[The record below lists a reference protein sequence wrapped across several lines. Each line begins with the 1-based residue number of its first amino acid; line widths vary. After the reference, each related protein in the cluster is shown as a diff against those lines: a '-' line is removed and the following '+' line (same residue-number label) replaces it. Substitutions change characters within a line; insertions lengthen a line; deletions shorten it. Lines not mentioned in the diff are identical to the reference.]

1 MAEIEVHAGHHHG
14 EDDPLG
20 KRVGFQVGIIGIL
33 LAVTTI
39 AAHRAHTEA
48 VIHRTE
54 ANDAWGYYQ
63 AKKVR
68 EHVSAVGSDVV
79 ALIDPSKAAAAK
91 ELFDAQRAKYVAD
104 AEQIKKD
111 AEAKDHLMEHSEA
124 LALRFDIGEGLLE
137 LGLVL
142 SSLYFL
148 GRQKFFPVSGLV
160 SAGVG
165 LLVAMSV
172 LLL

>member
-1 MAEIEVHAGHHHG
+1 MAEIEVHTAHH
-14 EDDPLG
+14 DSSDPVG
-20 KRVGFQVGIIGIL
+20 KRVGFQVGVIGIL

-54 ANDAWGYYQ
+54 ANDAWSYYQ

-91 ELFDAQRAKYVAD
+91 ELFDKQRAKYVAD
-104 AEQIKKD
+104 GEEIKKD
-111 AEAKDHLMEHSEA
+111 AEAKDHAMEHAEA

-148 GRQKFFPVSGLV
+148 GRQKFFPVAGLV
-160 SAGVG
+160 SAVSG
-165 LLVAMSV
+165 LLIAGSA

>member
-1 MAEIEVHAGHHHG
+1 MHTGGHPD
-14 EDDPLG
+14 ESDSMG
-20 KRVGFQVGIIGIL
+20 KRVGFQVGVLGIL

-39 AAHRAHTEA
+39 AAHRAHTSA

-54 ANDAWGYYQ
+54 ANDAWSYYQ

-68 EHVSAVGSDVV
+68 EHISAVGSDVV
-79 ALIDPSKAAAAK
+79 ALIDPSKAAVAK
-91 ELFDAQRAKYVAD
+91 ELFDKQRAKYVAD
-104 AEQIKKD
+104 GEEIKRD
-111 AEAKDHLMEHSEA
+111 AEAKDHAMEHAEA

-148 GRQKFFPVSGLV
+148 GRQKLFPVSGLV
-160 SAGVG
+160 AAGVG
-165 LLVAMSV
+165 LLVASSA